1 MANKKQWNRK
11 RMLRLIFCVVVLGII
26 GTTLFIAR
34 IKDQRV
40 FESAME
46 ISLKNAKN
54 KNEISSYKIN
64 KSEEGLFSC
73 EYEVIIRRPTSVIKE
88 TAIVKTNFL
97 SSNQKNIEFE
107 F

>member
-1 MANKKQWNRK
+1 
-11 RMLRLIFCVVVLGII
+11 MLKLIFCVVVIGFF

-34 IKDQRV
+34 IKDRRL
-40 FESAME
+40 FESTME
-46 ISLKNAKN
+46 ISLKNART

-73 EYEVIIRRPTSVIKE
+73 EYEVIIRRPTNVIKE
-88 TAIVKTNFL
+88 TAIGKTNFL
-97 SSNQKNIEFE
+97 SSNRKNVEFD

>member
-1 MANKKQWNRK
+1 MDNKKQWNCK
-11 RMLRLIFCVVVLGII
+11 RMLRPIFCVVAIGFI
-26 GTTLFIAR
+26 GTALFIAR

-46 ISLKNAKN
+46 ISLKNART

-64 KSEEGLFSC
+64 ISEEGLFSC
-73 EYEVIIRRPTSVIKE
+73 EYEVIIRRPTNVIKE

-97 SSNQKNIEFE
+97 SANRKNVEFD